1 MAVGSISYRGDRL
14 SLLVARTER
23 GAPNAIPVVQE
34 EALAT
39 PGVDGKRWRVIF
51 RQYEPTQLF
60 TVVDCVNYAYAVSD
74 KALAESFKG
83 KLVRL
88 QVTLSGNTYAF
99 RDAHVEGV
107 AATAFPGPAV
117 GEGATGTAHLVVVWT
132 IVPTNFNPGS
142 LGD

>member
-1 MAVGSISYRGDRL
+1 MAVGVISYLGNRL
-14 SLLVARTER
+14 SLLVARTDR
-23 GAPNAIPVVQE
+23 GAPNAISVVQE

-39 PGVDGKRWRVIF
+39 PGVDGKRWRTVF

-60 TVVDCVNYAYAVSD
+60 TVVDCVSYAYAISD

-88 QVTLSGNTYAF
+88 QLTLSGITYAF

-107 AATAFPGPAV
+107 VATAFPGPAV
-117 GEGATGTAHLVVVWT
+117 GEGATGAAHLVVIWT
-132 IVPTNFNPGS
+132 ITPTNFNAGS

>member
-1 MAVGSISYRGDRL
+1 MAVGSISYLGNRL

-39 PGVDGKRWRVIF
+39 PGVDGKRWRIIF
-51 RQYEPTQLF
+51 SQYEPTQLY
-60 TVVDCVNYAYAVSD
+60 TVSDCATFAYAVSD

-88 QVTLSGNTYAF
+88 QVALSGVTYAF

-107 AATAFPGPAV
+107 MATAFPGPAV
-117 GEGATGTAHLVVVWT
+117 GEGATGAAHLVVVWSL
-132 IVPTNFNPGS
+132 IPTNFNAGS

>member
-1 MAVGSISYRGDRL
+1 MAVGVISYKADRL

-23 GAPNAIPVVQE
+23 GAPNAISVVQE
-34 EALAT
+34 EVLAT
-39 PGVDGKRWRVIF
+39 PGVDGKRWRTVF
-51 RQYEPTQLF
+51 RQYEPTQLY
-60 TVVDCVNYAYAVSD
+60 TVVDCTNYAYAISD

-88 QVTLSGNTYAF
+88 QVTLSGITYAF

-107 AATAFPGPAV
+107 AATVFPGPAV
-117 GEGATGTAHLVVVWT
+117 GEGATGAAHLVVVWT
-132 IVPTNFNPGS
+132 IIPTNFNAGS